1 MASNHRRE
9 PAQFKRLRSWL
20 RIGLRGAIP
29 AWVGLLLLVA
39 GGVLAFRHALIAA
52 VLAALIA
59 GLIAWRPARL
69 RDAMR
74 RRIGA
79 LVSGKPD
86 PGRPALGDNLNREF
100 ERLVRIWRLRF
111 DRLTREASLR
121 PRIMDALPDPVLLI
135 DAERRVTRA
144 NNAAREFA
152 GIELTGHD
160 LAAGLRNPD
169 LIEAVD
175 RVLAGERGL
184 SIELSSRVPVDRSF
198 AVRIE
203 PLGGDIPDA
212 AIIAFHDL
220 TALEKTDSIRA
231 DFVANVSHEL
241 KTPLASLIGYIETL
255 QDSARDDAEARDKF
269 LLIMQ
274 DQAGRMTRLID
285 DLLSLSRIEMAEH
298 ARPTDRVDLVSII
311 EAVMVGLAPK
321 AKRHDVEVRLDL
333 PEALP
338 PIEGD
343 RDQLS
348 GVFEN
353 LIDNAIKY
361 GRQGGIVSVGAGAGA
376 GGTVEIRVEDDGP
389 GIPAAHIPRL
399 TERFYRV
406 DADRSRETGGTGLG
420 LAIVKHVVNRHR
432 GRLKIESQPG
442 KGAKFT
448 VILPASGDGG

>member
-1 MASNHRRE
+1 MASHDRSEQAHFR
-9 PAQFKRLRSWL
+9 RLRYWF
-20 RIGLRGAIP
+20 RIGLRNAVP
-29 AWVGLLLLVA
+29 AWITLFLLVA
-39 GGVLAFRHALIAA
+39 GGALGFGHALTAA
-52 VLAALIA
+52 VLAWLIA
-59 GLIAWRPARL
+59 TILAWRPARL
-69 RDAMR
+69 RDALR

-79 LVSGKPD
+79 LIAGEPD
-86 PGRPALGDNLNREF
+86 PGRPALGDDLNREF
-100 ERLVRIWRLRF
+100 ERLVRVWRLRS

-135 DAERRVTRA
+135 DADRRVTRA
-144 NNAAREFA
+144 NRAARDFA

-160 LAAGLRNPD
+160 LASGLRNPD
-169 LIEAVD
+169 LIEAID
-175 RVLAGERGL
+175 RVLAGEGGL
-184 SIELSSRVPVDRSF
+184 SIEVSSRVPVERSF

-212 AIIAFHDL
+212 AIVAFHDL
-220 TALEKTDSIRA
+220 TALEKTDRIRA

-241 KTPLASLIGYIETL
+241 KTPLASLTGYIETL

-269 LLIMQ
+269 LAIMQ
-274 DQAGRMTRLID
+274 DQASRMTRLIN

-298 ARPTDRVDLVSII
+298 ARPTDRVDLAPIL
-311 EAVMVGLAPK
+311 EAATVGLAPH
-321 AKRHDVEVRLDL
+321 AKRHEVEVRLDL
-333 PEALP
+333 PESLP
-338 PIEGD
+338 LIKGD

-361 GRQGGIVSVGAGAGA
+361 GRHGGTVSVGVSAGA
-376 GGTVEIRVEDDGP
+376 GGTIEIRVQDDGP

-406 DADRSRETGGTGLG
+406 DADRSRESGGTGLG

-432 GRLKIESQPG
+432 GRLQIESQPG
-442 KGAKFT
+442 YATKFT
-448 VILPASGDGG
+448 VILPVLSDVE